1 MGYLYRYLRWWWPGR
16 SQLSLLL
23 GLSLLRLPL
32 LKLVLNLHR
41 PLLNHGR
48 RHLIFLEHLRRA
60 PHRALGT
67 RLFLGAPS
75 PIIIIII
82 KARRRVPVVDP
93 IRSNLWRH
101 LLSFAVVD
109 GRWLSLSLGS
119 WILEA
124 LPAQDGDLLY
134 LAGFA
139 HAKGVRLVG
148 KL

>member
-1 MGYLYRYLRWWWPGR
+1 M
-16 SQLSLLL
+16 
-23 GLSLLRLPL
+23 
-32 LKLVLNLHR
+32 
-41 PLLNHGR
+41 
-48 RHLIFLEHLRRA
+48 
-60 PHRALGT
+60 
-67 RLFLGAPS
+67 FLGAPS
-75 PIIIIII
+75 PI

-93 IRSNLWRH
+93 IRSDLWWH

-139 HAKGVRLVG
+139 HAKGVRLVR